1 MPPVGIMRRLVYS
14 PSSRLFYKQVYEKNF
29 TREKFFNGAI
39 MATRLAALNLR
50 EHKWDKFQEIS
61 TKTLTNYLINRLPQI
76 KEEDLYQNLNF
87 TQNQIVCGFIYSSFF
102 SCDNVVRAFLSS
114 KREDLTYNSMFVF
127 FIDKTIEKIQNLED
141 LKVKEDEKENANLW
155 RPTTRSIS
163 KLLKKPENLLICN
176 ISLARHLGGQT
187 PNDFGRWKIT
197 ELNFFDCKFAI
208 NEQHCY

>member
-1 MPPVGIMRRLVYS
+1 MIS
-14 PSSRLFYKQVYEKNF
+14 TLFFK
-29 TREKFFNGAI
+29 
-39 MATRLAALNLR
+39 ATRLAALNLR
-50 EHKWDKFQEIS
+50 EHKWDKFKEIS
-61 TKTLTNYLINRLPQI
+61 TKNLTNYLINRLPQI
-76 KEEDLYQNLNF
+76 KEEDLFENLNF

-102 SCDNVVRAFLSS
+102 SCDSIVRAFLSS

-127 FIDKTIEKIQNLED
+127 FIDKTIEKQQNLED
-141 LKVKEDEKENANLW
+141 LKFKEDEEENINLW

-187 PNDFGRWKIT
+187 PANFGRWKIT
-197 ELNFFDCKFAI
+197 ELNFFDCKYAI

>member
-1 MPPVGIMRRLVYS
+1 
-14 PSSRLFYKQVYEKNF
+14 
-29 TREKFFNGAI
+29 
-39 MATRLAALNLR
+39 
-50 EHKWDKFQEIS
+50 
-61 TKTLTNYLINRLPQI
+61 
-76 KEEDLYQNLNF
+76 
-87 TQNQIVCGFIYSSFF
+87 
-102 SCDNVVRAFLSS
+102 
-114 KREDLTYNSMFVF
+114 MFVF
-127 FIDKTIEKIQNLED
+127 FIDKTIEKIQNLEN
-141 LKVKEDEKENANLW
+141 LNVKEDEEENANLW

>member
-102 SCDNVVRAFLSS
+102 SCDNGVRA
-114 KREDLTYNSMFVF
+114 
-127 FIDKTIEKIQNLED
+127 
-141 LKVKEDEKENANLW
+141 
-155 RPTTRSIS
+155 
-163 KLLKKPENLLICN
+163 C
-176 ISLARHLGGQT
+176 
-187 PNDFGRWKIT
+187 
-197 ELNFFDCKFAI
+197 
-208 NEQHCY
+208 